1 MSQQPTGR
9 PAKLHISAEDLD
21 TPEVGARIDQLRAAQ
36 AAPLVRPVGATVPQ
50 TGRGSWWRG
59 NVPTLALVGFGG
71 GLVGWLGAELI
82 ARPDSEDPWYGNS
95 VNVGTILFVG
105 VFAVALGFALGLWDG
120 IQARSRRKMLLAA
133 RRLAPFML
141 GASVAGGFVAQQV
154 FTGMLEAAY
163 RRALD
168 DNSVE
173 AFQSSLHLA
182 RGVAFAI
189 AAGSLGLALG
199 GASRSGRRAVN
210 AAIGGVVGGFV
221 GGFLFDYVG
230 EWLDADSGT
239 VPRLVALSLC
249 GAMVGVGIG
258 LVEAVRKEHWLEIAS
273 GGMAGKQFILYQDRT
288 TVGAA
293 PDVDITLIKD
303 PAIAPHHLT
312 LQRTPRG
319 LVVTSV
325 EADRPVLVNGVPIR
339 EAVLADGHSLQA
351 GRTVLRYR
359 EKAPSAPVTGTIH

>member
-9 PAKLHISAEDLD
+9 PGKLHITAEDLD

-36 AAPLVRPVGATVPQ
+36 AAPLVRPVGLAGPQ
-50 TGRGSWWRG
+50 TGRGPWWRG
-59 NVPTLALVGFGG
+59 NVPTLAVV
-71 GLVGWLGAELI
+71 GLVGGLIGWAGAELV
-82 ARPDSEDPWYGNS
+82 ARPDSEHPWYGSS

-120 IQARSRRKMLLAA
+120 IQARSRAKMLLAA
-133 RRLAPFML
+133 GRLAPFML

-154 FTGMLEAAY
+154 FTGMVEAAY

-182 RGVAFAI
+182 RGIAFAI

-199 GASRSGRRAVN
+199 GAGRSGRRAVN
-210 AAIGGVVGGFV
+210 AGIGGLVGGFA
-221 GGFLFDYVG
+221 GGFLFDYVS
-230 EWLDADSGT
+230 EWLDAESGT
-239 VPRLVALSLC
+239 VPRLVALALC

-293 PDVDITLIKD
+293 PNVDITLIKD

-319 LVVTSV
+319 LVLTSV
-325 EADRPVLVNGVPIR
+325 EADRPVLVNGAPVR
-339 EAVLADGHSLQA
+339 EAVLTDGHSLQV

-359 EKAPSAPVTGTIH
+359 EKGPSAPVTGTIH